1 MKAPIVAALC
11 AALLAGCSAHND
23 GASDDATC
31 RAKGL
36 TAGSQ
41 EYVRC
46 RETLFNARAATG
58 GTYSP
63 AAVIPLEGP
72 IGNSCSTSGNVT
84 SCHEQ

>member
-1 MKAPIVAALC
+1 MKASIIAVLC

-23 GASDDATC
+23 GTSDDATC
-31 RAKGL
+31 RAKDL
-36 TAGSQ
+36 APGSQ

-46 RETLFNARAATG
+46 REALFNARAAKG

-63 AAVIPLEGP
+63 AAVIPLQGP
-72 IGNSCSTSGNVT
+72 ISNSCSTSGNVT